1 MSVSRFLRARL
12 CLALFA
18 LAAASGAHA
27 APGDFLTPEFLLNP
41 DHSGNPYSDLASD
54 AAGRILAIGS
64 PMSGTTADIAG
75 RPYAAAGTSLAATLT
90 LLPPC
95 PRFVRCGSPA
105 LTPGP
110 ARPL

>member
-41 DHSGNPYSDLASD
+41 DHSGNQYSDLASD
-54 AAGRILAIGS
+54 AAGRILAIGE
-64 PMSGTTADIAG
+64 PISGTNAHIARRRNDAEPPYPRG
-75 RPYAAAGTSLAATLT
+75 ATRPSPG
-90 LLPPC
+90 PPSW
-95 PRFVRCGSPA
+95 REPA
-105 LTPGP
+105 LP
-110 ARPL
+110 AHAA